1 MSARRG
7 SPRATRLVL
16 LLLVVAAGGVF
27 ACNALLGLSDF
38 DVTPDPTEAG
48 GGDTSMPIVDSGGG
62 CADGQTSD
70 VDLKLECYPCNPL
83 TPQELLNA
91 CTAAQCI
98 PFDRARLT
106 NLLPNGELP
115 PLPVDLDGG

>member
-1 MSARRG
+1 M
-7 SPRATRLVL
+7 
-16 LLLVVAAGGVF
+16 F
-27 ACNALLGLSDF
+27 ACNSLLGLSDF
-38 DVTPDPTEAG
+38 EVTPEPTEAG
-48 GGDTSMPIVDSGGG
+48 GGDTSMPIGDGGGG

-83 TPQELLNA
+83 TAQELLNA
-91 CTAAQCI
+91 CTSAQCI

-106 NLLPNGELP
+106 NLLPTGELP